1 MCKFQKPSLP
11 QGATDDERR
20 SIMFNA
26 LYSLDLNDKLEKR
39 DDNDK
44 LSYLSWANAWVEF
57 KSAYP
62 SATYRIIKNPS
73 TNLPYFSDPNIGI
86 IVYTEVSCDGVSHE
100 MWLPVM
106 NGANK
111 AMKEVPYTYQVWDSY
126 KKQYVEKTV
135 QAATMFDINK
145 TIMRCL
151 VKNLAMFGLGLYVYA
166 GEDIPSTDEPNTEP
180 ATTKRQQTSIKPT
193 HQKPQVQQL
202 PTVNPHASLIEK
214 INSTNDVASLV
225 SIYLDNTQEIESNS
239 ELKSLLTNRKKALQT
254 IKAA

>member
-11 QGATDDERR
+11 QGATEDERR
-20 SIMFNA
+20 NIMFNA

-44 LSYLSWANAWVEF
+44 LSYLSWANAWAEF

-73 TNLPYFSDPNIGI
+73 TNLPYFSDPNVGI
-86 IVYTEVSCDGVSHE
+86 MVYTEVSCDGVSHE

-111 AMKEVPYTYQVWDSY
+111 AMKEAPYTYQIWDSY
-126 KKQYVEKTV
+126 KKQYVDKTV
-135 QAATMFDINK
+135 QAATMFDVNK

-166 GEDIPSTDEPNTEP
+166 GEDIPSSDE
-180 ATTKRQQTSIKPT
+180 QQ
-193 HQKPQVQQL
+193 Q
-202 PTVNPHASLIEK
+202 
-214 INSTNDVASLV
+214 NSTTPEAPKNQTTRRAKASPQQPQDKYAGIKTAL
-225 SIYLDNTQEIESNS
+225 SSCLDQSSLMSLYQQHKTEVDGNMEI
-239 ELKSLLTNRKKALQT
+239 KALFTQR
-254 IKAA
+254 KLQLQQAA

>member
-11 QGATDDERR
+11 QGTTDDERR
-20 SIMFNA
+20 NIMFNA

-44 LSYLSWANAWVEF
+44 LSYLSWANAWAEF

-73 TNLPYFSDPNIGI
+73 TNLPYFSAPNIGI

-111 AMKEVPYTYQVWDSY
+111 AMKETPYTYQVWDSY

-135 QAATMFDINK
+135 QAATMFDVNK

-166 GEDIPSTDEPNTEP
+166 GEDIPSSDESNTDSAKP
-180 ATTKRQQTSIKPT
+180 KRQQASIKPNQ
-193 HQKPQVQQL
+193 QKPQVQQP
-202 PTVNPHASLIEK
+202 PTVNPHATFIEK

-225 SIYLDNTQEIESNS
+225 SIYLDNTQVIESNS
-239 ELKSLLTNRKKALQT
+239 ELKTLLTNRKKALQT
-254 IKAA
+254 LNAA

>member
-44 LSYLSWANAWVEF
+44 LSYLSWANAWAEF

-62 SATYRIIKNPS
+62 SATYRIIKNPT

-86 IVYTEVSCDGVSHE
+86 MVYTEVSCDGVSHE

-111 AMKEVPYTYQVWDSY
+111 AMKETPYTYQVWDSY

-166 GEDIPSTDEPNTEP
+166 GEDIPSTDEPNAEP

-193 HQKPQVQQL
+193 HQKPQVPQQ
-202 PTVNPHASLIEK
+202 PTVNPNASLIEK
-214 INSTNDVASLV
+214 INSTNDVAALV
-225 SIYLDNTQEIESNS
+225 SIYLDNTQVIESNS
-239 ELKSLLTNRKKALQT
+239 ELKTLLTNRKKALQT
-254 IKAA
+254 LNAA

>member
-1 MCKFQKPSLP
+1 MCKFQKTSLP

-20 SIMFNA
+20 NIMFNA

-44 LSYLSWANAWVEF
+44 LSYLSWANAWAEF

-111 AMKEVPYTYQVWDSY
+111 AMKEAPYTYQVWDSY
-126 KKQYVEKTV
+126 KKQHVEKTV
-135 QAATMFDINK
+135 QAATMFDVNK

-166 GEDIPSTDEPNTEP
+166 GEDIPSSDEESAKP
-180 ATTKRQQTSIKPT
+180 KRQQTSIKPT
-193 HQKPQVQQL
+193 QQKPQTQQQ
-202 PTVNPHASLIEK
+202 PTADPHASLIEK

>member
-1 MCKFQKPSLP
+1 MCKFTKPSLP
-11 QGATDDERR
+11 QGATEDERR
-20 SIMFNA
+20 NIMFNA

-44 LSYLSWANAWVEF
+44 LSYLSWANAWAEF

-86 IVYTEVSCDGVSHE
+86 IVYTEVSCEGVTHE

-111 AMKEVPYTYQVWDSY
+111 AMKESPYTYQVWDSY
-126 KKQYVEKTV
+126 KKQHVDKVV
-135 QAATMFDINK
+135 QAATMFDVNK

-166 GEDIPSTDEPNTEP
+166 GEDIPSSDE
-180 ATTKRQQTSIKPT
+180 QQ
-193 HQKPQVQQL
+193 Q
-202 PTVNPHASLIEK
+202 
-214 INSTNDVASLV
+214 NSTTPEAPKKQTTRRAKATPQQPQDKYEGIKTALSSCLDQSSLMSLYQQHKTEV
-225 SIYLDNTQEIESNS
+225 DGNMEI
-239 ELKSLLTNRKKALQT
+239 KALFTQR
-254 IKAA
+254 KLQLQQAA

>member
-62 SATYRIIKNPS
+62 GATYRIIKNPS

-111 AMKEVPYTYQVWDSY
+111 AMKETPYTYQVWDSY

-225 SIYLDNTQEIESNS
+225 SIYLDNTQVIESNS
-239 ELKSLLTNRKKALQT
+239 ELKTLLTNRKKALQT
-254 IKAA
+254 LNAA

>member
-11 QGATDDERR
+11 QGATDEERR

-44 LSYLSWANAWVEF
+44 LSYLSWANAWAEF

-62 SATYRIIKNPS
+62 SASYRIIKNPD

-86 IVYTEVSCDGVSHE
+86 IVYTEVSCDGISHE

-111 AMKEVPYTYQVWDSY
+111 AMKETPYTYQVWDSY
-126 KKQYVEKTV
+126 KKQYVDKTV
-135 QAATMFDINK
+135 QAATMFDVNK

-166 GEDIPSTDEPNTEP
+166 GEDIPSLDEPNTESVSP
-180 ATTKRQQTSIKPT
+180 KRQQASIKPAH
-193 HQKPQVQQL
+193 HQQ
-202 PTVNPHASLIEK
+202 PTVNPHTSLIDK

-225 SIYLDNTQEIESNS
+225 SIYLDNTQVIESNS

-254 IKAA
+254 LNAA